1 MGGTGESA
9 GEERKSGLQKL
20 RSLPVRSKYAVPVY
34 ATLQHCMRP
43 FRGVAEGF
51 ERISLFVYRVIGVFD
66 GAIWLGSS
74 AQHGGVAPAAVLP
87 LGVLCFGMRP
97 PGGRASRSSACRTP
111 VDVEAPE
118 EYAGTLRKHSAV
130 LGRST
135 ALAGRAT
142 EATCA
147 LQRLHT

>member
-9 GEERKSGLQKL
+9 GEERKSGLQNL
-20 RSLPVRSKYAVPVY
+20 RSLPVRYRYSVPVGN
-34 ATLQHCMRP
+34 AAALRP
-43 FRGVAEGF
+43 FRGVVEAFG
-51 ERISLFVYRVIGVFD
+51 RISLRVYRVIGAFG
-66 GAIWLGSS
+66 GAIWLGSG

-97 PGGRASRSSACRTP
+97 PGGRASRGSACRTP

-118 EYAGTLRKHSAV
+118 EYTGTLRRHSAV

-147 LQRLHT
+147 LQRVHS